1 MKRNIVTKTFL
12 GVGIVLSAIA
22 FWGKSSYGE
31 TRFFCDEEQRATIV
45 RTHWGELPMIRWVDQ
60 SFPPPYTPVQRCRE
74 VTARFN
80 RFESN
85 GTLKYMR
92 AAMMDDYPV
101 ICVAGYKGGSCLP
114 NGLLITLKYGSD
126 PNIAFKRII
135 DRRIWATSGSIS
147 LSDGE
152 SGDELISEVD
162 GTVYFDIEG
171 LLNGSQK

>member
-1 MKRNIVTKTFL
+1 MKINIVTKTLL
-12 GVGIVLSAIA
+12 GLGIAINAIA
-22 FWGKSSYGE
+22 FLSESGYTE
-31 TRFFCDEEQRATIV
+31 QRFFCDEEQRATIV

-60 SFPPPYTPVQRCRE
+60 SFPPPYTPVERCRQ

-80 RFESN
+80 KFESN

-92 AAMMDDYPV
+92 AAMIGNNPV

-114 NGLLITLKYGSD
+114 DGLLITLKYGSD

-147 LSDGE
+147 LSDE
-152 SGDELISEVD
+152 EEGDELISEVD
-162 GTVYFDIEG
+162 GTVYFNIEE
-171 LLNGSQK
+171 LLRERE